1 MKGHDSGSRGPGEP
15 MAVSR
20 RLDFGI
26 AAGMP
31 LALAVLVLIKGDP
44 LYMGLGYYLAVFLV
58 LLVLGAALRT
68 RPLFLTGASLA
79 LSFTF
84 LAYMAVNMLADR
96 PEGLLGLGH
105 IWRTDRNPGGGC
117 AALAMARGRFRHG
130 VCHRFRGTRRGLPGQ
145 PVAGLPDAHVVRSLV
160 SGHRVIRPGASDH
173 PCIGGM

>member
-1 MKGHDSGSRGPGEP
+1 

-26 AAGMP
+26 AAGLP
-31 LALAVLVLIKGDP
+31 LALTVFVLIKGDP

-105 IWRTDRNPGGGC
+105 LFSLC
-117 AALAMARGRFRHG
+117 LAH
-130 VCHRFRGTRRGLPGQ
+130 
-145 PVAGLPDAHVVRSLV
+145 
-160 SGHRVIRPGASDH
+160 
-173 PCIGGM
+173 